1 MPLVLES
8 RSIRLNIFPKI
19 TPFVALL
26 RAFRSHSESQ
36 FNNHD
41 ILTSRLDSH
50 PINGNHYSCFYE
62 SIMIVT
68 REITYNSC
76 KITTFYFW
84 KRISSLWEN
93 ALTINFTFLLQ
104 LLSFQITP
112 DWSFPCYIPKKEKKD
127 KQDMTL
133 IHCYYLGFFNI
144 YFVQL
149 HGNDNYNVVVTF
161 LQNFFV
167 SDLLIMLE
175 GLKEWFSNG
184 L

>member
-1 MPLVLES
+1 M
-8 RSIRLNIFPKI
+8 
-19 TPFVALL
+19 
-26 RAFRSHSESQ
+26 
-36 FNNHD
+36 
-41 ILTSRLDSH
+41 
-50 PINGNHYSCFYE
+50 
-62 SIMIVT
+62 
-68 REITYNSC
+68 
-76 KITTFYFW
+76 
-84 KRISSLWEN
+84 
-93 ALTINFTFLLQ
+93 Q
-104 LLSFQITP
+104 LLSFRITP
-112 DWSFPCYIPKKEKKD
+112 VRLKLLVIPIPKKEKKD

-133 IHCYYLGFFNI
+133 IHWYYLEFFNI